1 MGGRKAEQMEELFG
15 FFVDNNVAELELV
28 SSVGLQVRESEYNAL
43 GYNRQGVY
51 VCRHA
56 DVCLQHS
63 LVKHSGSLVMRMVM
77 CKYVRGRIT
86 TAIPRVA
93 SATEFIEPTQGF
105 DCHESVIPP
114 DARDS
119 LQQKFDR
126 SQVRV
131 AAFHL
136 FQVEVTALLD
146 ATLWFFRCTSLK
158 STSSCSPYC
167 DRDRCSPSRS

>member
-1 MGGRKAEQMEELFG
+1 MTFLTADKKQDLLVGGRKADQLDEHFG
-15 FFVDNNVAELELV
+15 FFVDNNQAELELV
-28 SSVGLQVRESEYNAL
+28 SSVGLQVRESDYNAL

-93 SATEFIEPTQGF
+93 SAAEFIEPTQGF

-114 DARDS
+114 DVRDS

-126 SQVRV
+126 SQVNIPPSSTPPAYLPCHNHYIV
-131 AAFHL
+131 L
-136 FQVEVTALLD
+136 F
-146 ATLWFFRCTSLK
+146 
-158 STSSCSPYC
+158 
-167 DRDRCSPSRS
+167 